1 MRMSHGRKPMPI
13 KRRIFLATALAAMVL
28 GAAITAPP
36 AIAGPVND
44 AKAAGLVGERPD
56 GYLGVVKPGAEGL
69 VNQANAR
76 RRAEYQAIAKKRGTG
91 LAAVESVAGGKRM
104 AASPPGTFV
113 FSGGK
118 WVRK

>member
-1 MRMSHGRKPMPI
+1 MPI
-13 KRRIFLATALAAMVL
+13 TRRIFLAAFLAAMAL
-28 GAAITAPP
+28 GAGFAAPP
-36 AIAGPVND
+36 AIAGPVGD

-69 VNQANAR
+69 VSQANAR
-76 RRAEYQAIAKKRGTG
+76 RRGEYQTIAKKRGSS
-91 LAAVESVAGGKRM
+91 LAAVQNVAGRKRM
-104 AASPPGTFV
+104 AASPAGTFV

>member
-1 MRMSHGRKPMPI
+1 MLI
-13 KRRIFLATALAAMVL
+13 RRRFFLAVFLVAMVL
-28 GAAITAPP
+28 GSGLTAMP
-36 AIAGPVND
+36 AIAGPVGD

-76 RRAEYQAIAKKRGTG
+76 RRGEYQAIAKKRGAS
-91 LAAVESVAGGKRM
+91 LAAVESVAGKKRM
-104 AASPPGTFV
+104 AASPRGSFV